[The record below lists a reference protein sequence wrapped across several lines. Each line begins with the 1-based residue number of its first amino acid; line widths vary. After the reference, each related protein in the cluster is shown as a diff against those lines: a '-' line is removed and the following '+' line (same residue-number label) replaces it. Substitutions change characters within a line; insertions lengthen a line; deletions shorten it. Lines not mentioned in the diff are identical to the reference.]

1 MTNIKNKRTFL
12 DLFHSDRPLLK
23 VKFNINSDEEATEV
37 QIENKLEKTID
48 KKGLTYLS
56 EICTDS
62 RLNDFV
68 DFYSKY
74 NGFTLGTA
82 VNPKNVTKKPLLR
95 QLPLSDM
102 TKFTKQ
108 YLPDG
113 KLAWTI
119 DYNKTKALYR
129 NEHKWLAF
137 AEVDGGPSC
146 LTIFLDGDN
155 IGNVFLLNPEPKF
168 NTLKPIAKTFN
179 ALLDRIAK
187 DPAAFF
193 KLTRAYVTLVGK
205 DNQNY
210 GHVPIEF
217 IDNKQ

>member
-1 MTNIKNKRTFL
+1 MSNIKNKRTFL
-12 DLFHSDRPLLK
+12 ELFSTDRPLLK
-23 VKFNINSDEEATEV
+23 VKFNINSDEEGTEV
-37 QIENKLEKTID
+37 QIENKLEKSID
-48 KKGLTYLS
+48 KKSLANLL

-62 RLNDFV
+62 SLNDFV

-82 VNPKNVTKKPLLR
+82 LTPNNATKKPLLR
-95 QLPLSDM
+95 QLPLSDI

-119 DYNKTKALYR
+119 DYNKTKTLYR
-129 NEHKWLAF
+129 NEHKWSAF

-146 LTIFLDGDN
+146 LTIFFDGEN
-155 IGNVFLLNPEPKF
+155 AGNVFLLNPEPKF

-193 KLTRAYVTLVGK
+193 KLTRAYVTLIGK
-205 DNQNY
+205 DKQNY
-210 GHVPIEF
+210 GHVPIEY

>member
-1 MTNIKNKRTFL
+1 MTNIQTRRTFL
-12 DLFHSDRPLLK
+12 DLFSTDRPLLK

-37 QIENKLEKTID
+37 QIENKID
-48 KKGLTYLS
+48 KIIDKIGLSNLL
-56 EICTDS
+56 EICTDGS
-62 RLNDFV
+62 LNDFV

-74 NGFTLGTA
+74 NGFVLGTA
-82 VNPKNVTKKPLLR
+82 ITPNNATKKPLLR

-146 LTIFLDGDN
+146 LTIFLDGEN
-155 IGNVFLLNPEPKF
+155 AGKVFLLNPEPKF
-168 NTLKPIAKTFN
+168 NTLKPIAKTFDG
-179 ALLDRIAK
+179 LLDRIAK

-193 KLTRAYVTLVGK
+193 KLTRAYVTLMGK
-205 DNQNY
+205 DKQNY
-210 GHVPIEF
+210 GHVPIEY

>member
-1 MTNIKNKRTFL
+1 MTDIKTKRTFL
-12 DLFHSDRPLLK
+12 ELFSTERPLLK

-37 QIENKLEKTID
+37 QIENKLEKSTD
-48 KKGLTYLS
+48 KKGLTNLL
-56 EICTDS
+56 EICKDE

-82 VNPKNVTKKPLLR
+82 VNSNNADKKPLLR
-95 QLPLSDM
+95 QLSLSDL

-146 LTIFLDGDN
+146 LTIFLDGEN
-155 IGNVFLLNPEPKF
+155 AGNVFLLNPEPKF

-193 KLTRAYVTLVGK
+193 KLTRAYVTLIGK
-205 DNQNY
+205 DKQNY
-210 GHVPIEF
+210 GQIPIEY